1 MCNYK
6 KRPMCEIEHEIKK
19 YENSSSFKIKTVIN
33 VFKFLRFLNGD
44 LFYFLFTLSIF
55 LGTKFFLTNNFDG
68 FIIMMLLH
76 YLFFMKFFK
85 PIFDRY
91 THTKEDNEETTK
103 IINGLE
109 TLLNKKTPN

>member
-6 KRPMCEIEHEIKK
+6 KRPMCEIENEIKK

-55 LGTKFFLTNNFDG
+55 LGTKFFLTNN
-68 FIIMMLLH
+68 
-76 YLFFMKFFK
+76 LFFVKKMSVFSFFRLLGAGARAKNYRSRKFCSGSNVLIRLT
-85 PIFDRY
+85 PRY
-91 THTKEDNEETTK
+91 
-103 IINGLE
+103 L
-109 TLLNKKTPN
+109 